1 MLTIIN
7 PGLELWDE
15 KREEFIPI
23 GEQTLSLEH
32 SLISISKWEAKWH
45 KRFLSKEPKSYE
57 ETIDYIRCM
66 TLTQKVNPAV
76 YYALTEE
83 NLKKINAYIE
93 DPMTAT
99 SFTEEKKGGSSGEAV
114 TSELIYYWMVS
125 FRIPWECEKWHLA
138 RLLTLIRICEIK
150 NQPPKKRSRREI
162 LANNA
167 ALNAARRKRLNTK
180 G

>member
-1 MLTIIN
+1 
-7 PGLELWDE
+7 
-15 KREEFIPI
+15 
-23 GEQTLSLEH
+23 
-32 SLISISKWEAKWH
+32 
-45 KRFLSKEPKSYE
+45 
-57 ETIDYIRCM
+57 M

>member
-1 MLTIIN
+1 MLTIVN
-7 PGLELWDE
+7 PALEFWDE
-15 KREEFIPI
+15 KREEFVLV

-45 KRFLSKEPKSYE
+45 KRFLSKETKSYE

-66 TLTQKVNPAV
+66 TLTQKVNPVV
-76 YYALTEE
+76 YYSLTEE
-83 NLKKINAYIE
+83 NLRKINHYIE

-99 SFTEEKKGGSSGEAV
+99 SFNDEKKSGGSGEAV

-167 ALNAARRKRLNTK
+167 ALNAARRKRLNSK